1 MFLDFEPG
9 IHYPQLQMQAGVT
22 GINTIRIY
30 NPVKQSYEQDPDGEF
45 IKKWIPEL
53 RNVPDNL
60 VHEPWKLS
68 LLEQQLY
75 GFFLGEIYPLPIV
88 DLEKSG
94 KKAREFIWRIQKDK
108 EVQKEAKRILAK
120 HTLANRWA

>member
-1 MFLDFEPG
+1 
-9 IHYPQLQMQAGVT
+9 
-22 GINTIRIY
+22 
-30 NPVKQSYEQDPDGEF
+30 
-45 IKKWIPEL
+45 
-53 RNVPDNL
+53 
-60 VHEPWKLS
+60 